1 MLKRSCTFC
10 KNNTSSC
17 FKENVMQKVYQNPRN
32 DFNSLRF
39 NNLLFQITHQMK
51 QGLATSM

>member
-1 MLKRSCTFC
+1 MLKRSHTFC
-10 KNNTSSC
+10 KKNTSFC

-39 NNLLFQITHQMK
+39 DNLLFQITNQMK
-51 QGLATSM
+51 QVSATSI

>member
-1 MLKRSCTFC
+1 MLKRSHTFC
-10 KNNTSSC
+10 KKNTSFC

-39 NNLLFQITHQMK
+39 DNLLFQITNQMK
-51 QGLATSM
+51 QGSATSI